1 MGEITSYEL
10 RDGVA
15 LITMDDGKA
24 NALSHAMLAELNA
37 ALDRAENE
45 ASAVVLRGRPGK
57 FCAGFD
63 LRTMMA
69 GIDSARELLR
79 VGADLYLRLY
89 SFPLPVV
96 AACNGHAMAGGA
108 LLLLV
113 SDTRIGAEGDFKI
126 GLNEVAISMT
136 LPVLAL
142 ELARDRIAKKHLTE
156 AVVQARIYSPDGAT
170 EAGYLDSLSS
180 VDALAGEAFEHAK
193 ALAKLPAQAYAQ
205 TKAKLRAATI
215 RHIRTTFDDDM
226 QSMISVG

>member
-1 MGEITSYEL
+1 MPEITSYEL

-24 NALSHAMLAELNA
+24 NALSHAMLAELNE
-37 ALDRAENE
+37 ALDRAEKE
-45 ASAVVLRGRPGK
+45 ASAVVLTGREGK

-79 VGADLYLRLY
+79 VGAELYLRLY

-113 SDTRIGAEGDFKI
+113 CDTRIGAEGAFKI

-142 ELARDRIAKKHLTE
+142 ELARDRLAKRHLTE

-170 EAGYLDSLSS
+170 EAGYLDSI
-180 VDALAGEAFEHAK
+180 AGPENLAAEAFEQAQ
-193 ALAKLPAQAYAQ
+193 ALGKLPAKAYAQ
-205 TKAKLRAATI
+205 TKAKLRVATI
-215 RHIRTTFDDDM
+215 DHIRQTFDDDM
-226 QSMISVG
+226 QSMIQIG